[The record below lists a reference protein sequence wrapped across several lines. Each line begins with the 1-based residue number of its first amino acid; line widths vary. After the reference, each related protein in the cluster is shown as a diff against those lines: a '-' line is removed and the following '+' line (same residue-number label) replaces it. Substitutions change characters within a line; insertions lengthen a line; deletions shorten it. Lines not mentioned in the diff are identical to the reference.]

1 MYEGEDTQ
9 RTPVIVS
16 AVRTPFGS
24 LQGSLSSFSAT
35 QLGSFAIKGAL
46 ERVSLDPAQ
55 VQEVF
60 MGNVLSAGLGQAPA
74 RQAALGA
81 GLPHSVICADVNK
94 VCASGMKAVMLAAQS
109 IQAGVNDV
117 VVAGGMESMSNVP
130 YYLKG
135 ARSGLRMGHGQLTD
149 GMISDGLWDPYSNVH
164 MGECAE
170 ACAAKYGISRQ
181 EQDEHALA
189 SHDRARAACERGHTQ
204 SEVIPIEV
212 AGKRGRPSTLVTE
225 DEAPGKLDAVR
236 LRQLRPAFPPS
247 NGAASGEGTVT
258 AGNSSPIT
266 DGAAALV
273 LMSAA
278 KAATL
283 GFKALGTVLGYA
295 DAAQAPQEF
304 TTAPALAIPK
314 ALAVAGVQPGEVF
327 CYEIN
332 EAFSV
337 VDLVNRRLL
346 QLDSGRV
353 NMHGGS
359 VALGH
364 PLGASGAAIIV
375 RLLTVLGANEGRI
388 GVAAICNGGGGASAL
403 VLRRS

>member
-1 MYEGEDTQ
+1 MQRESEDH
-9 RTPVIVS
+9 RIPVVVS

-35 QLGSFAIKGAL
+35 QLGSFAIQGAL
-46 ERVSLDPAQ
+46 ERASLNTDQ

-81 GLPHSVICADVNK
+81 GLPHSVICTTVNK
-94 VCASGMKAVMLAAQS
+94 VCASGLKAIMLAAQS
-109 IQAGVNDV
+109 IQTGVNDI

-149 GMISDGLWDPYSNVH
+149 GMISDGLWDPYSDVH
-164 MGECAE
+164 MGTCAE
-170 ACAAKYGISRQ
+170 ACAAEFGISR
-181 EQDEHALA
+181 EDQDNHALA
-189 SHDRARAACERGHTQ
+189 SHKRAKTAQERGYTA
-204 SEVIPIEV
+204 SEVIPINV
-212 AGKRGRPSTLVTE
+212 AGRRGQPGKLVAE
-225 DEAPGKLDAVR
+225 DEAPGKLDAAR
-236 LRQLRPAFPPS
+236 LRQLRPAFPLP
-247 NGAASGEGTVT
+247 SGEGTVT
-258 AGNSSPIT
+258 AGNASPIT
-266 DGAAALV
+266 DGAAAVV

-278 KAATL
+278 KAAEL
-283 GFKALGTVLGYA
+283 GLKVLGTVLGYA
-295 DAAQAPQEF
+295 DAAQAPKEF

-314 ALAVAGVQPGEVF
+314 ALAAAGVVPSQVD

-337 VDLVNRRLL
+337 VDLVNQRLL
-346 QLDSGRV
+346 HLDPDRV

-364 PLGASGAAIIV
+364 PIGASGAAIVV
-375 RLLTVLGANEGRI
+375 RLLTVLDANCNQGSL

-403 VLRRS
+403 VLKRS

>member
-1 MYEGEDTQ
+1 MHAMGEKD

-24 LQGSLSSFSAT
+24 LQGSLSSLSAT
-35 QLGSFAIKGAL
+35 QLGSFAIQGAL
-46 ERVSLDPAQ
+46 ERISLEPGQ

-81 GLPHSVICADVNK
+81 VLPQSVICTTVNK

-109 IQAGVNDV
+109 IQTGANEV

-149 GMISDGLWDPYSNVH
+149 GMISDGLWDPYSDVH

-170 ACAAKYGISRQ
+170 ACAAKYGISRE
-181 EQDEHALA
+181 EQDAHALA
-189 SHDRARAACERGHTQ
+189 SHDRATAARERGYTK
-204 SEVIPIEV
+204 SEVIHIEV
-212 AGKRGRPSTLVTE
+212 VGKRGRPSTMVTE
-225 DEAPGKLDAVR
+225 DEAPGKLDAAR
-236 LRQLRPAFPPS
+236 LRQLRPAFPLP
-247 NGAASGEGTVT
+247 SGEGTVT
-258 AGNSSPIT
+258 AGNASPIT

-278 KAATL
+278 KAAAMGL
-283 GFKALGTVLGYA
+283 KVLGTVLGYA

-304 TTAPALAIPK
+304 TTAPAQAIPK
-314 ALAVAGVQPGEVF
+314 AISAARVAPSQVY

-346 QLDSGRV
+346 QLDPERV

-364 PLGASGAAIIV
+364 PIGASGAAIIV
-375 RLLTVLGANEGRI
+375 RLLTVLGANNGSV